1 LSYGLKDMNLARFK
15 YLQEFSGEKNREAET
30 GLDLVGVGN
39 KGPRG
44 ARDSSEQAWAKAH
57 LALDLHKRDK
67 KG

>member
-57 LALDLHKRDK
+57 MALDLHKRDK